1 MTDWKIYR
9 TRFLV
14 KATRLSAQFAVT
26 DSLGRVHHGREGD
39 YLVQA
44 SDGSCRIAPRHVFED
59 IYVELEPAAAHLP
72 QLALAPANS
81 KGPTIKYNI

>member
-26 DSLGRVHHGREGD
+26 DSLGRVHQGREGD

-44 SDGSCRIAPRHVFED
+44 SDGSYRIAPRHVFED
-59 IYVELEPAAAHLP
+59 IYVELEPTAAPLP
-72 QLALAPANS
+72 QLAGSPEDPA
-81 KGPTIKYNI
+81 GGVIEYNT

>member
-1 MTDWKIYR
+1 VTDWKIYR

-26 DSLGRVHHGREGD
+26 DSLGRVHYGREGD

-59 IYVELEPAAAHLP
+59 IYVELEPSASLP
-72 QLALAPANS
+72 SMPAS
-81 KGPTIKYNI
+81 PGEPYGRTIKYNT

>member
-26 DSLGRVHHGREGD
+26 DSLGRVHYGRGGD

-59 IYVELEPAAAHLP
+59 IYVELEPSASLP
-72 QLALAPANS
+72 SMPAGPGAPY
-81 KGPTIKYNI
+81 GRTIKYNT